1 MSQHTIPCE
10 TLTDWIEIDFR
21 DESNQPLSGLTATV
35 TDAAGNSRQLKLTGA
50 ATDHLL
56 GAGGGDADF

>member
-35 TDAAGNSRQLKLTGA
+35 TDAAGNSRQLKLTG
-50 ATDHLL
+50 
-56 GAGGGDADF
+56 GRN